1 MHNLN
6 IQPSVGSVNET
17 VADQGNVEVAPQYRT
32 DGWANDTTSQTWES
46 TYNNG
51 GTQVLA
57 QEGTNGSAG
66 VNTGRVE

>member
-1 MHNLN
+1 MN
-6 IQPSVGSVNET
+6 IQANTGSTGEVA
-17 VADQGNVEVAPQYRT
+17 ADQGNVEIAPQYRA

-51 GTQVLA
+51 GAQVEA